1 MLLSSITIKDT
12 VQVRTTACNNSQYV
26 VKELIEEKER
36 ENTWKDAQENK
47 NNEALK
53 SKWAGFADRSEQQ
66 CKKLPALKSR
76 MEEKPIGFVKNVTD
90 DFWESSGDWM
100 RL

>member
-36 ENTWKDAQENK
+36 ENTWKDAQEDK

-53 SKWAGFADRSEQQ
+53 SK
-66 CKKLPALKSR
+66 
-76 MEEKPIGFVKNVTD
+76 
-90 DFWESSGDWM
+90 
-100 RL
+100 